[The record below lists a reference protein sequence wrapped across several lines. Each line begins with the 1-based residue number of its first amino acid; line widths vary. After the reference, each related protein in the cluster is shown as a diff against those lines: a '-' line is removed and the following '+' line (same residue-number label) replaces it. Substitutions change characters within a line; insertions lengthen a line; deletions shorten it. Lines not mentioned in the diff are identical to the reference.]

1 MHDEITIGRR
11 MAQARK
17 LRGLTQTG
25 LAVRAHVSKSLIAQ
39 VESGHKPATPAL
51 ISAVSRAL
59 SVEVGEL
66 TGQPYRGRNAR
77 TDRIHEAIGEIR
89 QALVYWDIPPTLDV
103 PPRPLADLEAE
114 TSKASALRMQASYVE
129 LGVLLPAL
137 IGELVVSAH
146 ERHGAERARAFALL
160 ASAYSAVDSMAFKLG
175 YMDLFGIAV
184 ERMAWAA
191 DNSDDPLLR
200 SVAAIRR
207 SATFLNAGAWDGG
220 MRLLGRAARDLD
232 EAPDAD
238 QATLSVLGTIH
249 LRSAVIASRAG
260 RGGPAG
266 DSLSTA
272 REISDRVG
280 RDTRDYGLL
289 FGPAN
294 VGIHEVA
301 IAVEL
306 GDADQAIRRAA
317 ALTLP
322 ADLPRERSSHHYID
336 MSRAWLWQHDA
347 ARALAC
353 VSQAEQLA
361 PQRTRY
367 HPMARETVARLLDIH
382 RRTPEQLRGMA
393 GRMGLA

>member
-1 MHDEITIGRR
+1 MHDEIAIGRR
-11 MAQARK
+11 MAQVRK

-25 LAVRAHVSKSLIAQ
+25 LAVRAHVSKSLISQ

-59 SVEVGEL
+59 SVEAAEL

-77 TDRIHEAIGEIR
+77 ADRVHEAIGEVR
-89 QALVYWDIPPTLDV
+89 QALVYWDIPPALDV
-103 PPRPLADLEAE
+103 PPRSLADLEAE
-114 TSKASALRMQASYVE
+114 TRKAGVLRMQASYVE

-137 IGELVVSAH
+137 IGELVVRAH
-146 ERHGAERARAFALL
+146 EERGADRARAFALL
-160 ASAYSAVDSMAFKLG
+160 ASAYAAVDSMAFKLG
-175 YMDLFGIAV
+175 YMDLFAVAV

-200 SVAAIRR
+200 LVAAIRR
-207 SATFLNAGAWDGG
+207 SSVFLAAGAWEGG
-220 MRLLGRAARDLD
+220 TRLLQRAEREVSDGPA
-232 EAPDAD
+232 AD
-238 QATLSVLGTIH
+238 RATLSVLGTVH
-249 LRSAVIASRAG
+249 LRSAVMAARAG
-260 RGGPAG
+260 QAG
-266 DSLSTA
+266 AAWDSLGSA
-272 REISDRVG
+272 RQVSDRIG
-280 RDTRDYGLL
+280 SDTRDYSLL

-301 IAVEL
+301 VAVEL
-306 GDADQAIRRAA
+306 GDADQAVRRAA

-322 ADLPRERSSHHYID
+322 GDLPRERSSHHYID
-336 MSRAWLWQHDA
+336 LSRAWLCQRDT

-353 VSQAEQLA
+353 VARAEQLA

-367 HPMARETVARLLDIH
+367 HPMARETITRLLDIH

-393 GRMGLA
+393 GRMGLV